1 MLKSFFLEK
10 KWRLWAWGGLALL
23 IASLWLQVKMTV
35 AINSWYGKFY
45 DLLQNAGD
53 YVDKPQE
60 GINLFFSQ
68 LVSLRF
74 ILDGFK
80 GEVSFVV
87 IAFPY
92 IFLAYSYRQVNLYKA
107 LYLDWVIFLLKKY

>member
-23 IASLWLQVKMTV
+23 IASLWLQVQMTV

-74 ILDGFK
+74 ILGMLTNFFSSALLSTK
-80 GEVSFVV
+80 SSNE
-87 IAFPY
+87 
-92 IFLAYSYRQVNLYKA
+92 FLEA
-107 LYLDWVIFLLKKY
+107 